1 MLIRRGYQSIY
12 PGRRVQKRNDSGTN
26 YVNVLCFFE
35 TRNAYMV
42 SFMFFFMSTLG
53 VLMTKFSTP
62 QYRLLNDMTFP
73 NGKCSCH
80 IWNGCLLT
88 ASKSP

>member
-35 TRNAYMV
+35 TRSAYMV

-53 VLMTKFSTP
+53 VLMT
-62 QYRLLNDMTFP
+62 
-73 NGKCSCH
+73 
-80 IWNGCLLT
+80 
-88 ASKSP
+88 